1 MNQVG
6 KRLQR
11 GKIKE
16 QIQIIKCFRIINVAM
31 VCMCNSS
38 VVLGY
43 YQSKMS
49 DYRNWLS
56 IIGDMLYSLGYDF
69 LLSGGPE

>member
-1 MNQVG
+1 
-6 KRLQR
+6 
-11 GKIKE
+11 
-16 QIQIIKCFRIINVAM
+16 M
-31 VCMCNSS
+31 VCMCNSN

-56 IIGDMLYSLGYDF
+56 IIGDMLYSFGYDF